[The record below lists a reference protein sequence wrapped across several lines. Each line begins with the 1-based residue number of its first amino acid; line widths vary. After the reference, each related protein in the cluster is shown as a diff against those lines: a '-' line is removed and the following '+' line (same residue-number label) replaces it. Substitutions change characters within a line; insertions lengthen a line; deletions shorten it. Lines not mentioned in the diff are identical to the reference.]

1 MEETRTKIAECKQ
14 ARVEIDTELRKQFG
28 VYGRALWESDH
39 PPEQT
44 LEEFVQIVADRQ
56 KALGAVEKDIR
67 DIQQARE
74 AADTAKD
81 EIARIEQRLASIE
94 FEKNSLYS
102 RIGVISY
109 EEYAAGEIGEEFSL
123 MFSAIT
129 HQNAELS
136 RLQKQLKENELKH
149 VAASFFE
156 KMSLKMKR
164 NKLKAEMEK
173 LEASREELF
182 SNAGRQISDSDLME
196 LVKSKNAHTISQDFK
211 RLDQERDRMYALLES
226 KKFDYNRSQ
235 DILDQSGAESDAQK
249 KIKELE
255 KKLVKA
261 ERELGGALEE
271 LGKAAYDL
279 DSCRK
284 RMVEEPKAADALEQ
298 IDGLL
303 ARRSQLD
310 KQLAYLDA
318 KVRIKELESAIDV
331 DHQKEQRV
339 SSQISSLNDQLKEID
354 QRIQQTRKQIRELGE
369 VLEKNRP
376 ADGAAD
382 ERLT

>member
-1 MEETRTKIAECKQ
+1 
-14 ARVEIDTELRKQFG
+14 
-28 VYGRALWESDH
+28 
-39 PPEQT
+39 
-44 LEEFVQIVADRQ
+44 VQIVADRQ
-56 KALGAVEKDIR
+56 KALSVVEKDIR

-81 EIARIEQRLASIE
+81 EISRIEQRLASIE

-182 SNAGRQISDSDLME
+182 RNAGRQISDSDLME

-226 KKFDYNRSQ
+226 KKFDYNKSQ
-235 DILDQSGAESDAQK
+235 DILDQSGADSDAQK

-255 KKLVKA
+255 KLLVKA
-261 ERELGGALEE
+261 EREFGGSLEE

-279 DSCRK
+279 ESCRK
-284 RMVEEPKAADALEQ
+284 RMIEEPRAAEALEQ
-298 IDGLL
+298 IDSLL
-303 ARRSQLD
+303 EQRSKLD
-310 KQLAYLDA
+310 RQLAYLDA
-318 KVRIKELESAIDV
+318 RIRIKELESAIDV

-339 SSQISSLNDQLKEID
+339 SAQISALNDQLKEID
-354 QRIQQTRKQIRELGE
+354 QRIQQTRKQITELGE
-369 VLEKNRP
+369 VLEHNRP
-376 ADGAAD
+376 TDGSAD
-382 ERLT
+382 ERIT